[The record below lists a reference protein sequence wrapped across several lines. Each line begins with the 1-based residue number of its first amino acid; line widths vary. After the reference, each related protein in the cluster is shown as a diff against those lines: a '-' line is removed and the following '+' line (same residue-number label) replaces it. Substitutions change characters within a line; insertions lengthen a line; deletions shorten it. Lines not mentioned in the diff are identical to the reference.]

1 MRAARL
7 PNESCR
13 RADVSRSKW
22 HKQFNAKTNVWEVI
36 VRRSG
41 IEQSRAYFHTEQ
53 AANSWIDRCQS
64 RADGPA
70 GVILESYNRAE

>member
-1 MRAARL
+1 MTMR
-7 PNESCR
+7 R
-13 RADVSRSKW
+13 RDFPHHSVTHSGGPGMREW

-36 VRRSG
+36 VRCSG

-64 RADGPA
+64 RADG
-70 GVILESYNRAE
+70 SYNRAE

>member
-1 MRAARL
+1 MWRKDL
-7 PNESCR
+7 PH
-13 RADVSRSKW
+13 RSVTHSEW
-22 HKQFNAKTNVWEVI
+22 HKQFNVKTNVWEVN

-64 RADGPA
+64 SRARG
-70 GVILESYNRAE
+70 